1 MPFSKKLIIIFIIL
15 IIVAGLFCYF
25 KFLKKPARNPSMKN
39 LINKKIVMIVSFKDF
54 RDEEYF
60 VPKEIFEA
68 YGAEVKTASTAAGT
82 AIGADGGEVQ
92 VDLLVN
98 NVEPALF
105 DAVVFIGGPGTLK
118 YLDNEDSYRVAK
130 QTVAAD
136 KVLAAICVSPAVLAK
151 AGVLQ
156 GKKATVWS
164 SSMDKSAVQVL
175 KDNRADYQE
184 LPVVA
189 DGKIITANGPSA
201 AEEFGEK
208 VAELL
213 AQ

>member
-1 MPFSKKLIIIFIIL
+1 
-15 IIVAGLFCYF
+15 
-25 KFLKKPARNPSMKN
+25 
-39 LINKKIVMIVSFKDF
+39 MIVSFKDF

-118 YLDNEDSYRVAK
+118 YLDSEDSYRVAK

-136 KVLAAICVSPAVLAK
+136 KVLAAICISPTILAK

-156 GKKATVWS
+156 GKKATVWA

-175 KDNRADYQE
+175 KNNQADYQE

-189 DGKIITANGPSA
+189 DGKIITANGPAA